1 VARSDRLI
9 TQTKGQRKSVV
20 EKKELGLKELI
31 DLPLTDILVH
41 ISDLL
46 VILNNT
52 IGNFVNIYFVVANF
66 FPDCPFIIKLVF

>member
-1 VARSDRLI
+1 MARSDRLI

-20 EKKELGLKELI
+20 EKKELGLKEFI
-31 DLPLTDILVH
+31 DLPLTDILIH

-46 VILNNT
+46 GILNNT
-52 IGNFVNIYFVVANF
+52 SGNFVNIYFVVANF